1 MWPGDVLQSKD
12 IVKHSAGILSYGS
25 SSGTGKS
32 TTGTWAKWGAFVSS
46 WNIRA
51 GEVESSTSIIWN
63 ISTSHFYSTN

>member
-32 TTGTWAKWGAFVSS
+32 TRGTWAKWGAFVSL
-46 WNIRA
+46 WNIRT
-51 GEVESSTSIIWN
+51 GEEASPISVIRN
-63 ISTSHFYSTN
+63 ISISHF

>member
-32 TTGTWAKWGAFVSS
+32 TRGTWAKWGAFVSL
-46 WNIRA
+46 WKIRSA
-51 GEVESSTSIIWN
+51 DEASSVSVIWN
-63 ISTSHFYSTN
+63 VSTSHFYPAN